1 MNRVIFLDVNRA
13 LRVGARK
20 PRWFHLP
27 EKKFMVNSVRFGNHA
42 CYFGETMQIL
52 PVGDTPSVE
61 SAPAAVSWR
70 LGARK
75 VMSLLSD
82 RSRYLLTFLQ

>member
-13 LRVGARK
+13 IDGGTRK
-20 PRWFHLP
+20 TQWFQLP
-27 EKKFMVNSVRFGNHA
+27 EKKLMVNSVRFGNHA
-42 CYFGETMQIL
+42 CVLGGTMQIL
-52 PVGDTPSVE
+52 PVGDSTPVDSM
-61 SAPAAVSWR
+61 SPAMSWR

-75 VMSLLSD
+75 VLGLLSA